1 MKIGEFSSTARR
13 GNSPAQPI
21 NQCFLSMIRSQP
33 CLPAPTRNFLNLLA
47 SSTLTPMP
55 ILRLYLLLISVLLA
69 GTARAEMTIEIGTGA
84 ARQIPVAIVPFAND
98 REDLTPVI
106 KADLQRSGL
115 FRLVDTAGVNPQPTD
130 ASVINHSEWQ
140 GRGAD
145 ALAVGSASSQP
156 DGSIKIN
163 FRLYDPVR
171 KTQIAG
177 MSYTARPTH
186 VRATAHRI
194 ADVIYEKL
202 TGDRGIFSTRIAYIL
217 KQGKRYQLQ
226 VADSDGENAQTVLA
240 SNEPIIS
247 PRWSKDG
254 SKLAYV
260 SYEERKPIVYS
271 HHLASNQRRVVSNQ
285 KGSNSSPAWSP
296 DGAKMAVTLTKD
308 GLSQIYEVELGSG
321 RLTRLTRSSGID
333 TEADY
338 SPDGRSIVFLSDRG
352 GSPQLYQMPAS
363 GGEARRLTFD
373 GNYSVSP
380 RYSPDGKS
388 ITYIKRDSGR
398 FQVAILD
405 LASGVSTTLSD
416 TSNDESPSF
425 APNGKMILYATELGG
440 RGALA
445 VVSSDGRIKQRLR
458 VLSGEVREP
467 AWGP

>member
-1 MKIGEFSSTARR
+1 MKKLHPYLLLCAS
-13 GNSPAQPI
+13 
-21 NQCFLSMIRSQP
+21 
-33 CLPAPTRNFLNLLA
+33 LLA
-47 SSTLTPMP
+47 STAAHAQMV
-55 ILRLYLLLISVLLA
+55 IDIVA
-69 GTARAEMTIEIGTGA
+69 GGSK
-84 ARQIPVAIVPFAND
+84 QIPVAIAQFAND
-98 REDLTPVI
+98 YPELTPVI
-106 KADLQRSGL
+106 KTDLLRSGL
-115 FRLVDTAGVNPQPTD
+115 FKLVETADVKPQPTD
-130 ASVINHSEWQ
+130 TSTINYADWQ
-140 GRGAD
+140 SRGAD
-145 ALAVGSASSQP
+145 ALAVGSVSGNP
-156 DGSIKIN
+156 DGSLKVN

-177 MSYTARPTH
+177 MSYTARPNY

-260 SYEERKPIVYS
+260 SYEEHKPIVYS

-296 DGAKMAVTLTKD
+296 DGSKMAVTLTKD
-308 GLSQIYEVELGSG
+308 GLSQIYAVDLDNGN
-321 RLTRLTRSSGID
+321 LTRLTRSSGID

-338 SPDGRSIVFLSDRG
+338 SPDGRSIAFLSDRG
-352 GSPQLYQMPAS
+352 GSPQLYQMPA
-363 GGEARRLTFD
+363 GGGDAKRLTFD

-388 ITYIKRDSGR
+388 ITYIKREGGR
-398 FQVAILD
+398 FQVALLD